1 MDEREQN
8 IADLLTIVSAL
19 EHIEKLFDQIIANT
33 KAAAEKEK
41 EPGI

>member
-8 IADLLTIVSAL
+8 IADLNKIVSAL
-19 EHIEKLFDQIIANT
+19 EHIEKLFDQIIANA
-33 KAAAEKEK
+33 KAAEE